1 MSKIYDAVIIGGGH
15 NGLVCG
21 AYLARAGKSVCV
33 LERRS
38 LIGGAAV
45 TEELWPGFMVS
56 TASYTMALLQPR
68 IILELELKKYG
79 FEVIKPTPMFQ
90 PLAGGRHVTFYDDM
104 TRTCAAI
111 AGFSQKDAEAY
122 PRYRQHMQALAKV
135 VRKLLWEIP
144 PDPSSR
150 RFADVLGLLRFAWRY
165 RDIGERF
172 YDVWDVM
179 TLSAYDLLSRWFE
192 SEDVKAALGFYAAGG
207 GANSGMKSP
216 GSAYVLLR
224 GFVRDHET
232 EAGGAG
238 FVRGGM
244 GMISNSIADSGR
256 AHGMEV
262 RTDAEVVQVALDNG
276 RATGVVLESG
286 EVVGGRTVIANASTQ
301 TTFLKLIGRE
311 KLPADF
317 VSELDKIRDQS
328 TSFKVHLGLKRLPT
342 FCGFDAAAQGF
353 AYPAVVRIGPSVD
366 YIEQAYDDSK
376 YGRFSRRP
384 VMTVMTPSVVDP
396 TLAPPGMHLIS
407 IFAQHAPYSLRGRS
421 WDEARDDLYETVLET
436 LDEYVPD
443 LRECIVHKQVLT
455 PLDYERIFD
464 LPHGHIHHCELT
476 ADQIF
481 FRRPVK
487 KYGGYNTPIADL
499 YQCGASVHPGG
510 GVTGVPGHNAAQ
522 VVLHKLG
529 RG

>member
-1 MSKIYDAVIIGGGH
+1 MSKAYDAVIIGAGH

-21 AYLARAGKSVCV
+21 AYLARAGHKVCV
-33 LERRS
+33 LERRH

-45 TEELWPGFMVS
+45 TEELWPGFKVS
-56 TASYTMALLQPR
+56 TAAYTMALLQPR
-68 IILELELKKYG
+68 IILELELKKHG
-79 FEVIKPTPMFQ
+79 FEVITPTPMFQ
-90 PLAGGRHVTFYDDM
+90 PIEGDRHLTFYSDM
-104 TRTCAAI
+104 ERTCAGI
-111 AGFSQKDAEAY
+111 ARFSQKDADAY
-122 PRYRQHMQALAKV
+122 PRYRQHMLAVASV
-135 VRKLLWEIP
+135 VRRLLWEIP
-144 PDPSSR
+144 PEPASR
-150 RFADVLGLLRFAWRY
+150 RPAEIFRLLRFAWRY

-172 YDVWDVM
+172 YDVYDVM

-192 SEDVKAALGFYAAGG
+192 SEELKAALGFYAAGG

-232 EAGGAG
+232 EAGGPG

-244 GMISNSIADSGR
+244 GMISNAIADSGR
-256 AHGMEV
+256 AHGMEI
-262 RTDAEVVQVALDNG
+262 RTDSEVASIAIDKG
-276 RATGVVLESG
+276 RATGVVLKSG
-286 EVVGGRTVIANASTQ
+286 ETVRGRTVIANASAQ
-301 TTFLKLIGRE
+301 TTFLKLVDPAE
-311 KLPADF
+311 LTADF
-317 VSELDKIRDQS
+317 VSDVRKIRVES
-328 TSFKVHLGLKRLPT
+328 TSFKVHLGLRRLPT
-342 FCGFDAAAQGF
+342 FRHFNSALQGF
-353 AYPAVVRIGPSVD
+353 AYPAQVRIGPSVD

-384 VMTVMTPSVVDP
+384 VMTVMTPSVVDS

-407 IFAQHAPYSLRGRS
+407 IFAQHAPYTLRGRN
-421 WDEARDDLYETVLET
+421 WDDARDELYETVLAALCEFA
-436 LDEYVPD
+436 PD
-443 LRECIVHKQVLT
+443 IRDCIVHKQVLT

-464 LPHGHIHHCELT
+464 LPHGHIHHGELS

-481 FRRPVK
+481 FRRPVR
-487 KYGGYNTPIADL
+487 KYGSYDTPVAGL

-522 VVLHKLG
+522 VVLRRLG